1 MKYKKYVT
9 PAIETITMQTEGM
22 IAGSPKNNVSFGIL
36 SGEGAVNA
44 ADVTSIEVEE
54 PTSFE
59 LND

>member
-22 IAGSPKNNVSFGIL
+22 IAASPKNNVSVGM
-36 SGEGAVNA
+36 SSDEHANNS
-44 ADVTSIEVEE
+44 ADIASFEVEE